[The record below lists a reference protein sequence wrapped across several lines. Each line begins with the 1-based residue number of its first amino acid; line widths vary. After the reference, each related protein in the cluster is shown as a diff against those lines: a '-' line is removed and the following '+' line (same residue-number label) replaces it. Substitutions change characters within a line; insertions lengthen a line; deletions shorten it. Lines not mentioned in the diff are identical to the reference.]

1 MLSRM
6 PATIADVPANPA
18 RPNLLTLAS
27 IGAIACIAADMV
39 HEAVGHGLASWLTGD
54 RLLFLSTVATQNAS
68 PNRTVSAAGTGA
80 EIMLGIFSL
89 LLLRRTRKL
98 TPFAY
103 FLWIFAAFSLFNT
116 GYLVVSAISN
126 SSDWAN
132 VIAGLSPSWLWRCL
146 LAFIG
151 AILYVFAFR
160 WIASFLIGWV
170 NRAELAR
177 SDVWRLVWPA
187 YLAGGAA
194 MTFASVFNPISPA
207 LILLSGV
214 GASFGLNCGLLFLPG
229 VVANHA
235 GSQTVLTCPIPF
247 RLFWIVF
254 AVVTAGIFVAVLG
267 PGIRFPQ

>member
-6 PATIADVPANPA
+6 PTTIAGTPAVPA

-27 IGAIACIAADMV
+27 IGAIACIAADMA
-39 HEAVGHGLASWLTGD
+39 HEAVGHGLASWLSGD

-68 PNRTVSAAGTGA
+68 PNRAVSAAGTGA
-80 EIMLGIFSL
+80 EIILGIFSL
-89 LLLRRTRKL
+89 LLLRRACKL
-98 TPFAY
+98 TRFAY
-103 FLWIFAAFSLFNT
+103 FLWIFAAFSLFNS

-126 SSDWAN
+126 GSDWAK

-146 LAFIG
+146 LAFTG
-151 AILYVFAFR
+151 AVVYFFAFR
-160 WIASFLIGWV
+160 WIASFQIEWV

-187 YLAGGAA
+187 YLAGGAT
-194 MTFASVFNPISPA
+194 MTIAAIFNPISAA

-214 GASFGLNCGLLFLPG
+214 GASFGLSCGLLFLPG
-229 VVANHA
+229 IVANHT

-247 RLFWIVF
+247 SLFWIVL
-254 AVVTAGIFVAVLG
+254 AIVSSGIFIAVLG
-267 PGIRFPQ
+267 PGIHFHE

>member
-6 PATIADVPANPA
+6 PTIIADAPADPA

-27 IGAIACIAADMV
+27 IGAIACIAADMA

-54 RLLFLSTVATQNAS
+54 RLLLLSTVATQNAS
-68 PNRTVSAAGTGA
+68 PNRAVSAAGTTA
-80 EIMLGIFSL
+80 DVILGVFSL

-98 TPFAY
+98 MPFAY
-103 FLWIFAAFSLFNT
+103 FLWIFAAFCLLNS
-116 GYLVVSAISN
+116 GYLLVSAITN

-146 LAFIG
+146 LGITG
-151 AILYVFAFR
+151 AIAYVLAFR
-160 WIASFLIGWV
+160 WIASFLIDWV

-177 SDVWRLVWPA
+177 IDVWRLVWPA

-194 MTFASVFNPISPA
+194 MTLAAIFNPISPA

-229 VVANHA
+229 IVANHTA
-235 GSQTVLTCPIPF
+235 SQTVLTCPIPL
-247 RLFWIVF
+247 RLFWIVL
-254 AVVTAGIFVAVLG
+254 AILTSGIFIAVLG
-267 PGIRFPQ
+267 PGVHFPE